1 MQRPTKEYINQLP
14 TYNGLALTDILVI
27 ENEEDAAEA
36 VKVLSQQVSV
46 GYDTESKPIFRK
58 GEVSPGPT
66 LIQLATS
73 TQGFLFPTRFPAAL
87 AAAAEILANP
97 KIQKVGFGLKDDNR
111 ELRGK
116 LGISIENTEDLSMT
130 LKRLAG
136 EKNPIGAKAGVAMV
150 LNARLIK
157 GAQRSNWAAYPLSE
171 GQILYAANDA
181 HSAICILEK
190 LAGKMD
196 L

>member
-1 MQRPTKEYINQLP
+1 MQRPTKEQINQLP
-14 TYNGLALTDILVI
+14 PYVGLALADILVV
-27 ENEEDAAEA
+27 ENEEQAEQALA
-36 VKVLSQQVSV
+36 VLRQQESV

-66 LIQLATS
+66 LIQLATL

-87 AAAAEILANP
+87 AAAAEILGNA

-116 LGISIENTEDLSMT
+116 LGMSIVNTEDLSLT

-136 EKNPIGAKAGVAMV
+136 EKNTIGARAGVAMV
-150 LNARLIK
+150 LQARLMK
-157 GAQRSNWAAYPLSE
+157 GAQKSNWGAYPLSE
-171 GQILYAANDA
+171 SQILYGANDA
-181 HSAICILEK
+181 HSAICIHHK
-190 LAGKMD
+190 LNGG
-196 L
+196 